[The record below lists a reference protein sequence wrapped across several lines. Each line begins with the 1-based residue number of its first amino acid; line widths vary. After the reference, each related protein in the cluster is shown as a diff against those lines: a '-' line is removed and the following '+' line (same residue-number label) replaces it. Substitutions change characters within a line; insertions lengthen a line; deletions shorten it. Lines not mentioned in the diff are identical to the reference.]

1 MKPTFSDCGKE
12 ISGKL
17 HGTIL
22 SPNFPLT
29 YPTDTLCTWKITVP
43 EEYVI
48 GLDFKVVEIERDYDM
63 LFIYDTTTGD
73 HIGRYAYTRQHFSKG
88 CNKFNITNTQMPI
101 RILHFH
107 FFLKYQIICLFMCF
121 LFCLF
126 AFWCVFFCVL
136 CVCVF
141 KKKKLKT
148 EFLCLNTLI
157 NKILF
162 FFKQTDGS
170 PEWLSAELDV
180 K

>member
-63 LFIYDTTTGD
+63 LFIYDTITGD

-88 CNKFNITNTQMPI
+88 CNNFNITNTQMPI

-126 AFWCVFFCVL
+126 AFWCVFFVF

-141 KKKKLKT
+141 LKKKT
-148 EFLCLNTLI
+148 
-157 NKILF
+157 
-162 FFKQTDGS
+162 
-170 PEWLSAELDV
+170 
-180 K
+180 